1 VSSLKDTLFLA
12 LSLGLH
18 ALLLLLTFGMARF
31 APPPQVAILSVE
43 TVSGVTP
50 RGEGSGAPGEKKAIT
65 NAPTNPQPVPGSFKL
80 NPDDMPRQKPA
91 KKAASKSKV
100 KVRQAPSL
108 DQLAKEHAQMPIG
121 LEPRSD
127 HDSED
132 LSEGGMGEGR
142 QAGAPG
148 GQPEVSGPIGGRG
161 FRPIDWGFPHQLPEE
176 SALRLGITV
185 APNGLVKSARLLQAS
200 GYADIDQVAVS
211 RAKDLIFD
219 PLPAG
224 SEQVDTEG
232 ILTFNFQFN
241 R

>member
-1 VSSLKDTLFLA
+1 LTSLKDTLFLA
-12 LSLGLH
+12 ISLGLH
-18 ALLLLLTFGMARF
+18 ALLLLLTFGMAHP
-31 APPPQVAILSVE
+31 AAPPQVAILSVE
-43 TVSGVTP
+43 TVSGATP

-65 NAPTNPQPVPGSFKL
+65 DAPANPQPVPGSFKL
-80 NPDDMPRQKPA
+80 NPAEMPRQKQA
-91 KKAASKSKV
+91 KKAASRSKV

-108 DQLAKEHAQMPIG
+108 DQLAQEHAQMPIG
-121 LEPRSD
+121 LQPRSD

-148 GQPEVSGPIGGRG
+148 GQPQVSGPIGGRG
-161 FRPIDWGFPHQLPEE
+161 FRPIDWNFPHQLPEE
-176 SALRLGITV
+176 STLRLAITV

-200 GYADIDQVAVS
+200 GYADIDQNAVS

-232 ILTFNFQFN
+232 ILSFNFQFN